1 MAQNPNLRFFSIIYC
16 CKSKILI
23 KKQFRRQKPQLIVH
37 FFLYLFSNEQDKEIS
52 RSALYKYPIHQ
63 LHPKPEIQDISWP
76 TPWPFCNRSLA
87 RATSHLSHISCT
99 AYIIPHLNLNN
110 SICRSPLYPMP
121 LAEARRFAD
130 SGNVSQAE
138 AAYKTI
144 INNST
149 KPEGPEAAT
158 TETAMLE
165 LGKIYQKQ
173 NQAQSLKDLITESR
187 TVLGSFS
194 KSKTAKIVK
203 TLIEYFDTI
212 PESLDI
218 QMQTAKDSID
228 WAIGSKLTFLKQSLQ
243 LKLAELLYKKTL
255 YQQALTIITELL
267 REYKKLDDKS
277 SLIEVQLLELKL
289 YHQLRN
295 IPKAKAA
302 LTLARTSANSIYCP
316 TLLQGE
322 LDSQSGILNAED
334 KDYKTAYSYFYEA
347 FEAFNSQDDSRAVP
361 VLKYMLLSKIMLNL
375 SDDVATLLKN
385 KNVVKFQSRDID
397 AMKAI
402 AQAYANRS
410 LHEFEQALTTY
421 GSELKLDA
429 IIKYHFN
436 SLYDNLLEQNLL
448 KIIEL
453 YSCVELSHIS
463 RTLGLELAQ
472 VEGKLS
478 QMILDKVFYGV
489 LDQGNGWLIIYD
501 EVRQDAA
508 YDSALDLVKNMS
520 NVVDLLYQKAAA
532 LN

>member
-1 MAQNPNLRFFSIIYC
+1 M
-16 CKSKILI
+16 
-23 KKQFRRQKPQLIVH
+23 
-37 FFLYLFSNEQDKEIS
+37 
-52 RSALYKYPIHQ
+52 
-63 LHPKPEIQDISWP
+63 
-76 TPWPFCNRSLA
+76 
-87 RATSHLSHISCT
+87 
-99 AYIIPHLNLNN
+99 
-110 SICRSPLYPMP
+110 
-121 LAEARRFAD
+121 
-130 SGNVSQAE
+130 
-138 AAYKTI
+138 
-144 INNST
+144 
-149 KPEGPEAAT
+149 
-158 TETAMLE
+158 
-165 LGKIYQKQ
+165 
-173 NQAQSLKDLITESR
+173 
-187 TVLGSFS
+187 
-194 KSKTAKIVK
+194 
-203 TLIEYFDTI
+203 
-212 PESLDI
+212 
-218 QMQTAKDSID
+218 
-228 WAIGSKLTFLKQSLQ
+228 TFLKQSLQ

-402 AQAYANRS
+402 AQAYSNRS

-436 SLYDNLLEQNLL
+436 ALYDNLLEQNLL

-501 EVRQDAA
+501 EPRQDAA
-508 YDSALDLVKNMS
+508 YDSALELVKNMS